1 MNLFFE
7 LSAAIGS
14 GHKHFAAY
22 HKIKPMY
29 GLFPSKY
36 HSLAASS
43 DRIWLEDDGEVK
55 FVKHRWLSSSTAQ
68 VDLEEFMMVKLKSKP
83 V

>member
-7 LSAAIGS
+7 LSPAMDS
-14 GHKHFAAY
+14 KHKHFAAY

-29 GLFPSKY
+29 GLFPTKY
-36 HSLAASS
+36 HGMAASS

-55 FVKHRWLSSSTAQ
+55 FVKHRWASIDDAQ
-68 VDLEEFMMVKLKSKP
+68 VDLEEFMMIKLKSIQI
-83 V
+83 